1 MYKLTVKGFKYG
13 LNAVL
18 SGFKYDF
25 RSKRY
30 FNNEKRD
37 NDYICIDSIRR
48 SDIRKVKLK
57 KPIVIH
63 YHIFWKD
70 KRSDRMNIASAFDKS
85 FQDAL
90 QKTGV
95 LENDSWKHVINA
107 TFDFDVDRE
116 NPRVEIVIE
125 ELNEGTEKYEVFF
138 KDEFDLK
145 GV

>member
-48 SDIRKVKLK
+48 SDIRKVKIK

-70 KRSDRMNIASAFDKS
+70 RRSDRMNIASAFDKS

-95 LENDSWKHVINA
+95 LSNDGWKDVINA

>member
-1 MYKLTVKGFKYG
+1 MYKLTVKGFRHG

-25 RSKRY
+25 KTRRF
-30 FNNEKRD
+30 FNNEKRE
-37 NDYICIDSIRR
+37 NDYICIDSIRK
-48 SDIRKVKLK
+48 SEIRKIKIK

-70 KRSDRMNIASAFDKS
+70 RRSDRMNIASAFDKS

-95 LENDSWKHVINA
+95 LNNDGWRDVINA
-107 TFDFDVDRE
+107 TFDFDVDRDD
-116 NPRVEIVIE
+116 PRVEIVIE
-125 ELNEGTEKYEVFF
+125 ELDEGTDHYEVFF
-138 KDEFDLK
+138 KDSLK
-145 GV
+145 LHE